1 LFLEIICLRFSFVDH
16 NFDKRQK
23 GNLTGGLLIYSS
35 NRLKV
40 TSKIRNE
47 KRKENENEMNGQK
60 ILRLITQMMVPHYQ
74 TISKKELGAFTF
86 VRKCSS
92 IDNKHFC
99 FATDKRL
106 NSFLTRECFAL
117 FKLESH
123 SFLIFRRFEHNSNK
137 FFH

>member
-60 ILRLITQMMVPHYQ
+60 NIETHHADDGSSLSNHLQERSRSFYCC
-74 TISKKELGAFTF
+74 SK
-86 VRKCSS
+86 
-92 IDNKHFC
+92 I
-99 FATDKRL
+99 
-106 NSFLTRECFAL
+106 
-117 FKLESH
+117 
-123 SFLIFRRFEHNSNK
+123 
-137 FFH
+137 